1 LDLLTLSFIL
11 ANGPAQP
18 VSWLTRNLDLLTLSF
33 ILANGPAQP
42 VSWLTW
48 NSLRS

>member
-18 VSWLTRNLDLLTLSF
+18 VSWL
-33 ILANGPAQP
+33 ILIA
-42 VSWLTW
+42 L
-48 NSLRS
+48 